1 MRAIR
6 VHEQGGPEVLR
17 LEEVDDPILGE
28 GQALVRLDA
37 VGVNMIDVQQ
47 RSGAYPVDLPFTPGA
62 EGAGT
67 VVDVAA
73 GVDDVRVG
81 DAVAFASGVR
91 GAYAELVIASESRL
105 VPVPAEV
112 PTETAAAVLL
122 QGMTAHYLARSVVA
136 LEPDDVVVVHAAAGG
151 VGSLLTQLASRR
163 GIRVIGTTS
172 TEEKAAIVRGAG
184 ATDVVI
190 RGRDD
195 LGAVVGERSGGA
207 GARAVFD
214 SVGKDTFDRSLS
226 VLARRGC
233 LVAFGQSSGAVP
245 PFDVRRLQA
254 AGSVFLTRPG
264 LGDYTADRDE
274 LLGRARDVFSLVGSG
289 SLSVRIHARYPLEE
303 APEAHRAL
311 QSGATSGKLLLLP
324 R

>member
-6 VHEQGGPEVLR
+6 VHEQRGPEVLR
-17 LEEVDDPILGE
+17 FEEVDDPIPREGE
-28 GQALVRLDA
+28 ALVRLDA
-37 VGVNMIDVQQ
+37 AGVNMIDVQQ
-47 RSGAYPVDLPFTPGA
+47 RSGASPVDVPYTPGA

-67 VVDVAA
+67 VVDVAT

-81 DAVAFASGVR
+81 DTVAFASGVR
-91 GAYAELVIASESRL
+91 GAYAELVAAPTSRL

-112 PTETAAAVLL
+112 STETAAAALL
-122 QGMTAHYLARSVVA
+122 QGMTAHYLAGSVVA
-136 LEPDDVVVVHAAAGG
+136 LEPGDVVVVHAAAGG

-195 LGAVVGERSGGA
+195 LGAVVRDRSGGV
-207 GARAVFD
+207 GARVVFD
-214 SVGKDTFDRSLS
+214 SVGRDTFDGSLASLS
-226 VLARRGC
+226 RRGC

-264 LGDYTADRDE
+264 LGDYTADRYE
-274 LLGRARDVFSLVGSG
+274 LLGRARDVFSLVASG

-303 APEAHRAL
+303 AADAHRAL
-311 QSGATSGKLLLLP
+311 QSGTTSGKLLLLP